1 VKGTIRVR
9 ENRDGS
15 KSYVCQIKLGRDPG
29 TGKARVLTGTARSDR
44 AAHRLLHELIVKA
57 EDRSQHAS
65 DATVAT
71 VIEQWLAT
79 GGPAGEA
86 TRQVYAGYIR
96 LHVLPALGDVPLRKL
111 GVSDLERWYASLRD
125 KGLSPASIRKA
136 HTSVRAALAQAV
148 RWGWTPTNVAALA
161 RPPLV
166 PKAVI
171 ATPKPAAV
179 RRMLVAAREH
189 DPSLAVYLH
198 LAAVTGARPGEMCGL
213 RWSDIDV
220 ERAELR
226 INRRILE
233 VQPVP
238 KVQDL
243 TKTGKTRRI
252 PLDGTVLALLARY
265 RAERESV
272 ATICRINLSPDG
284 YVFSDTVDGSGFWR
298 PDSTSRRFRKLRVD
312 CGLDDVTL
320 YSLRHQAATTMIDN
334 GVDPKTVSERLGNSV
349 ATVLGT
355 YTRARTEADRAAA
368 ELLGRLYAEE

>member
-1 VKGTIRVR
+1 MKGTIRVR

-29 TGKARVLTGTARSDR
+29 TGKARVLTGTARSER
-44 AAHRLLHELIVKA
+44 AAHRLLHELIVKS
-57 EDRSQHAS
+57 EDRSEHSS

-111 GVSDLERWYASLRD
+111 GVADLERWYASLRD

-136 HTSVRAALAQAV
+136 HTIVRAALAHAV
-148 RWGWTPTNVAALA
+148 RWGWAPTNVAALA

-179 RRMLVAAREH
+179 RRMLAAAREH
-189 DPSLAVYLH
+189 DPGLGVYLH

-233 VQPVP
+233 VQPAP
-238 KVQDL
+238 MVQDL
-243 TKTGKTRRI
+243 TKTDKTRRI
-252 PLDGTVLALLARY
+252 PLDGTVLDLLAGY
-265 RAERESV
+265 RAERDSV
-272 ATICRINLSPDG
+272 AASCRIALSPDG

-298 PDSTSRRFRKLRVD
+298 PDSTSRRFRKLRLE

>member
-1 VKGTIRVR
+1 MKGTIRVR

-15 KSYVCQIKLGRDPG
+15 KSYVCQVKLGRDPG
-29 TGKARVLTGTARSDR
+29 TGKARVLTATARSER
-44 AAHRLLHELIVKA
+44 AAHRLLHELIAKV
-57 EDRSQHAS
+57 EDRSRHAS

-111 GVSDLERWYASLRD
+111 GVAELERWYAALRD

-136 HTSVRAALAQAV
+136 HTIVRAALAQAV
-148 RWGWTPTNVAALA
+148 RWGWTTTNVAALA

-171 ATPKPAAV
+171 ATPKPATV
-179 RRMLVAAREH
+179 RRMLAAAREH
-189 DPSLAVYLH
+189 DPELAVYLH

-213 RWSDIDV
+213 RWSDVDAD
-220 ERAELR
+220 RAELR
-226 INRRILE
+226 INRRILR
-233 VQPVP
+233 VQPEP

-252 PLDGTVLALLARY
+252 PLDRTVLGVLSRY
-265 RAERESV
+265 RTERESV
-272 ATICRINLSPDG
+272 ATMCQITLSPDAH
-284 YVFSDTVDGSGFWR
+284 VFSDTVAG
-298 PDSTSRRFRKLRVD
+298 PDSTSRRFLKLRRD
-312 CGLDDVTL
+312 GGLDNVTL

-334 GVDPKTVSERLGNSV
+334 GVDAKTVSERLGNSV

-355 YTRARTEADRAAA
+355 YTRARTEADREAA

>member
-1 VKGTIRVR
+1 MKGTIRIR

-15 KSYVCQIKLGRDPG
+15 KSYVCQVKLGRDPG
-29 TGKARVLTGTARSDR
+29 TGKARVLTGTAKSER
-44 AAHRLLHELIVKA
+44 AAHRLVHELIAKA

-96 LHVLPALGDVPLRKL
+96 LHILPTLGDVPLRKL
-111 GVSDLERWYASLRD
+111 GVADLERWYASLRD

-136 HTSVRAALAQAV
+136 HTIVRAALAQAV
-148 RWGWTPTNVAALA
+148 RWGWATTNVAALA

-179 RRMLVAAREH
+179 RRMLAAAREH
-189 DPSLAVYLH
+189 DPELAVYLH

-213 RWSDIDV
+213 RWSDIDT

-226 INRRILE
+226 ISRRILE
-233 VQPVP
+233 VQPEP

-252 PLDGTVLALLARY
+252 PLDRTVLSLLARY

-272 ATICRINLSPDG
+272 ATMCRVTLSPTA

-298 PDSTSRRFRKLRVD
+298 PDSTSRRFRKLRVEH
-312 CGLDDVTL
+312 GLDDVTL

-334 GVDPKTVSERLGNSV
+334 GVDAKTVSERLGNSV

-355 YTRARTEADRAAA
+355 YTRARTEADRDAA
-368 ELLGRLYAEE
+368 ELLGRLYADE